1 MIILQY
7 HEIFFR
13 LTVPRCPGMAPGA
26 VSLRKSHDIVI
37 LPFSNIVKG
46 QAGYIYQFERKSNSR
61 EKETQ
66 FCYNCLSSLEF
77 SSLKKLDSFF

>member
-13 LTVPRCPGMAPGA
+13 LTAPRCHSMAAGA

-37 LPFSNIVKG
+37 LSFCNIVKD
-46 QAGYIYQFERKSNSR
+46 QAKCTSFVLLNKKKAPYRTDVADDFNLIQERLVFR
-61 EKETQ
+61 
-66 FCYNCLSSLEF
+66 SL
-77 SSLKKLDSFF
+77 